1 MAKNRQALV
10 AVIAP
15 YGKDAQLIAACLSAA
30 NISCD
35 IFDNPELALP
45 DFSNG
50 TGALLVE
57 EEVFGKPA
65 VVKRFS
71 EALHSQPSWSDSPL
85 IVLTKPRSSR
95 SAYAKLM
102 ARVRAPLGHATL
114 LERPVRPEALVSI
127 VTTALRA
134 RERQYQVRDMLD
146 QLCESEE
153 RYRSLALATSS
164 MVWAA
169 DPHGCFIESL
179 PSWEAFTGQSF
190 EQYRGRGWMNC
201 IHPDDRLQV
210 EHAFT
215 KATAESAPFHL
226 EFRLMR
232 HDRQYRCVQAHGV
245 PVFRAYLKPK
255 EWVGTCTD
263 IQEKKDAAAAL
274 RRSERLAM
282 AGQFAATIAHE
293 INNPLEAVTNLIYLI
308 RTRST
313 EEQIRQFAGMAEKE
327 LTRVAELSGQTLRFY
342 RKSTEP
348 ASTNVAEILESLLR
362 LFGPTFAR
370 RKLRIEKNL
379 RESRAVVAFPNELRQ
394 LFANMLSNAVDAVSA
409 DGYVAVRVRPAR
421 NWGDLFQHGVRIT
434 IADTGTGIPAA
445 VKAHIFEPF
454 VTTKGD
460 SGTGLGLWVCSDIV
474 RRHHGDIKIKSRT
487 SSPTGTVF
495 SIFLPYD
502 QRPLAQEH

>member
-1 MAKNRQALV
+1 
-10 AVIAP
+10 
-15 YGKDAQLIAACLSAA
+15 
-30 NISCD
+30 
-35 IFDNPELALP
+35 
-45 DFSNG
+45 
-50 TGALLVE
+50 
-57 EEVFGKPA
+57 
-65 VVKRFS
+65 
-71 EALHSQPSWSDSPL
+71 
-85 IVLTKPRSSR
+85 
-95 SAYAKLM
+95 
-102 ARVRAPLGHATL
+102 
-114 LERPVRPEALVSI
+114 
-127 VTTALRA
+127 
-134 RERQYQVRDMLD
+134 
-146 QLCESEE
+146 
-153 RYRSLALATSS
+153 
-164 MVWAA
+164 
-169 DPHGCFIESL
+169 
-179 PSWEAFTGQSF
+179 
-190 EQYRGRGWMNC
+190 
-201 IHPDDRLQV
+201 
-210 EHAFT
+210 
-215 KATAESAPFHL
+215 
-226 EFRLMR
+226 
-232 HDRQYRCVQAHGV
+232 
-245 PVFRAYLKPK
+245 
-255 EWVGTCTD
+255 
-263 IQEKKDAAAAL
+263 
-274 RRSERLAM
+274 M

-348 ASTNVAEILESLLR
+348 ASTNIAEILESLLR

-487 SSPTGTVF
+487 SPPTGTVF